1 MDEENKEEKK
11 ETKENISLEDT
22 MESIT
27 PIMADV
33 SVVSTGSSLNRGE
46 EVEKLLAMA
55 TNVNSN
61 KLFHEST
68 CEICGSPYRKN
79 VEEKYDETDDFEEA
93 QKEYISKSGKDIER
107 SVIENHIRFHA
118 RKNIQE
124 IQKVEY
130 AQKIKRLS
138 NQNFTTLD
146 TIGMTFAFIVDRI
159 IAINSCIPS
168 KTETIV
174 EVEKIKASE
183 TARLSSVLSNLMKLQ
198 AQISGEMKLSG
209 EILSFPRKEFIDIFI
224 GSIQASKT
232 DREREALKNVLDQLE
247 TLSRKIKM

>member
-1 MDEENKEEKK
+1 MEENKEKK
-11 ETKENISLEDT
+11 EAVSLEDT
-22 MESIT
+22 MESIV

-33 SVVSTGSSLNRGE
+33 SVVSTNVSLNRGE

-55 TNVNSN
+55 TNVNPS

-68 CEICGSPYRKN
+68 CEICGSPYRKD
-79 VEEKYDETDDFEEA
+79 VEDKYEEKEELEDA
-93 QKEYISKSGKDIER
+93 RKEYVAKSGKEIER
-107 SVIENHIRFHA
+107 AVIENHIRTHT
-118 RKNIQE
+118 RKNVQE

-130 AQKIKRLS
+130 SQKIKRLS

-159 IAINSCIPS
+159 ISINSCIPS
-168 KTETIV
+168 KTETLI

-232 DREREALKNVLDQLE
+232 DRERETLKSVLDQLE